1 MAYARVAR
9 HLDEV
14 ESKLS
19 TLIRGAQQIQVQA
32 AEAALANTDPELIE
46 DLTATADRMAAR
58 VERVSADAHEARDA
72 AERARQVCTAAG
84 YDVDGVDVAALSR
97 ARPPRRDWRDRPATD
112 RQQAYLRTLRR
123 RRGLPVRLPDDLTI
137 GRADEQIKVLRTR
150 PGKVADAS
158 DPEIARILAEAETQR
173 ARDERAEHT
182 GPPPTPGQARER
194 SAQIREQLAAQ
205 RADRENHPPQTPA
218 TPVAETAQEDVPGR
232 RPLRELVAEFT
243 SQREPVADDEGIA
256 ALLDDICGQVLADET
271 LNLVAGAETNTF
283 EQFTIWAARKTHEDV
298 QSLLAEQVMSEDPQ
312 IAATA
317 RAALDAPARWQAAA
331 AELPARAWA
340 QHHPDRAATDAAVL
354 ALEANPAVTE
364 AATGPAEQF
373 TAAPPVQQALDT
385 TVTAAGPETE
395 TERQQLAEDTLTRVH
410 ANSHRTDPVD
420 WRQIGADAW
429 TDHGPG
435 GGAPIPA
442 ADPRVQAAL
451 DGVPVGDPRTEQIL
465 TDWNRG
471 WHGGRTAWARMR
483 EGEVLADLQAEM
495 ITHPRLQVLRRK
507 PEDYLSVGRH
517 RLLNLTVSD
526 WLLSVDSADPQYQA
540 AAYWLH
546 DNIATTL
553 DTVHVAVKDSPD
565 PTVATEPAAAA
576 ERGPAAEV
584 EEDTAVTVDRAD
596 AAEPET
602 ATEAAAET
610 AETAEPGDRVP
621 DRDKIHAWLDAQ
633 RVHTALMLD
642 GADTE
647 AVTEAE
653 HRADAARA
661 AIPDPSLRAWH
672 AAGSIDDRTAA
683 VEKWRAWAYDEL
695 AQDPLVVA
703 LAAST
708 LVTKRS
714 SVVLESAAAD
724 LADRLAGR
732 PDLAAVIDDHG
743 GHQWLTA
750 EVRGPLLASL
760 EDVYRD
766 KATEWLPR
774 GTDTFARTDRP
785 RIQVHRFTPHRGNPI
800 WEVTTDGGESRELWG
815 GHHLPAVRRATV
827 GAGQLS
833 AGPIRSGMVAEQA
846 RGRFAEITGQALRED
861 EVFVAAATSPHRSLN
876 RTGFLTSQAS
886 RELRARILTDV
897 ERDHAGL
904 AAACRAHGLDMSEIL
919 RLDVA
924 GHVFDTLHTSAAEP
938 DDLFSAPIG
947 SADLEAIRDSEYL
960 VGAPGPGRTEV
971 HYRWRT
977 EDWEVRGAGEP
988 AVTATLADAISTA
1001 RTEQAATATPP
1012 SSAAVEHAISRTGE
1026 RNLDDRDVP
1035 DTEPG
1040 TGAVAEIT
1048 TETVDT
1054 APRPQ
1059 EPARNFTL
1067 GTEVLAPSGA
1077 KARARANLDAIALVH
1092 RLDDENRA
1100 ATAAEQ
1106 RILAAWSGWGAVPNI
1121 FDKRKPDW
1129 DELRTELATIL
1140 TPAEIDAARASTL
1153 NAHYTDPTIAA
1164 EMWTAL
1170 GRAGFTGG
1178 RVLEPGCG
1186 AGNFMGHAPRG
1197 TRMVGVEL
1205 DPMTARIAHHLYPG
1219 HQVRGHGFE
1228 KFSPDEGAFTA
1239 VIGNVPFGNF
1249 AVGDPLHNPS
1259 GLTIHNHFVRK
1270 SLALTEVGGYV
1281 AVITSAFTSDA
1292 QRTKAREEIT
1302 ELGDLVGALRLPTK
1316 AFDRQAGTDVVT
1328 DLLIFRRRE
1337 AARAPSAQTEQWI
1350 TTAKTEL
1357 PGGEIPVND
1366 YFLAHPENVLGELGA
1381 GTGRYAAATLKVVPD
1396 TSRPL
1401 ADQVRDRLTAIVDTA
1416 TAAGLG
1422 HTAEQPATDPMLDRA
1437 GLVTADEA
1445 AITEIPGSVRF
1456 NTEIEQFE
1464 QLSIGGR
1471 WAPVPSKIDKA
1482 RTAQWKSMLAMAGT
1496 VTDLVDAQRTGG
1508 DEDTKDRLRAQLNR
1522 QYDAYTRKYGPL
1534 NRYTWITPGP
1544 PNQKVID
1551 TRSADLEKKWRA
1563 NNGDEIGPVTGDLP
1577 EDVAAR
1583 LLAEASE
1590 PNPPWKKMRH
1600 LEGAIRYDPA
1610 IALVRSIEIF
1620 DEDTGQA
1627 RKSKIFTEDVITP
1640 PQRAETAQDVAE
1652 ALAVSL
1658 DETGRVDLNRIA
1670 GLVGIDVDDARTQLD
1685 GLVFPDPQDPTE
1697 LIPATRFL
1705 SGNVREKL
1713 AATEAAAKEHP
1724 QLYSSAVE
1732 ALRQVIPPDQDP
1744 TSITVR
1750 PGANWVPEA
1759 MYEQFIRETFS
1770 VHPDTRVGV
1779 EYSPVTASWDFT
1791 ISSDQFTDPYGLN
1804 AETAGDRRGVDG
1816 LSLLEKIA
1824 NNQPI
1829 RVLKT
1834 EAELEYSP
1842 KPRFHEELTEEL
1854 QQRAVMLETAFGDWL
1869 FNDPAR
1875 AAELTRVFNDRFNS
1889 FVDPKYDGQGRTFPG
1904 LRITPHP
1911 HQAAVAVRQINE
1923 ASILLDHTVGTGKT
1937 WSITMCAMEMRRLGQ
1952 VKQPWVVVPNHLVDQ
1967 WAREVADAYPGARVL
1982 VGDDFKSRADRQL
1995 FMAQSA
2001 SQDWDLV
2008 IVPEP
2013 AFTKMQCSVDT
2024 QAAYIADELAKLEAA
2039 KEAATGHNTIKEIEK
2054 AKKRWEEKLEK
2065 KINADSKDV
2074 GFSFE
2079 QTGCDYLFLD
2089 EAHMWKNLQRQS
2101 NNADL
2106 ALREGSSRATD
2117 LDMKLSHLRRKYRQ
2131 RAAVEGRTPVPEKVV
2146 TFATGTP
2153 VANSMSEL
2161 WVMTKYLRPDLLEA
2175 GRMGSIDAW
2184 AANFAAMRQSV
2195 EMNVTGNELRSV
2207 SRIGKFVNLPAL
2219 MAMNAQFTDVVT
2231 RDQVPV
2237 VLPEIAGGGR
2247 QNLSFELPQQV
2258 RDFMIDLDERM
2269 QKCSGRTAHIDN
2281 KLKIGS
2287 DGLNVTLDPR
2297 LGGLDAPPP
2306 GEGRVDLLVNKLWE
2320 IEQRTA
2326 DNVYYDD
2333 TGAPDPRTGGL
2344 QIVFLDRGT
2353 PKPGQDDTLYD
2364 AIRAD
2369 LVARGMSP
2377 GAVQFIQDYPK
2388 PKDKRELF
2396 AACRR
2401 GEVKILIGSSEAM
2414 STGMNVQKR
2423 AIALFHVDCPWK
2435 PADLEQREGRII
2447 RQGNQNKTVEIINM
2461 VGERSYDTTK
2471 WQTVERK
2478 SGYIEQLRCGRLD
2491 VSEAED
2497 IGGDDMTSSMA
2508 ATKAA
2513 ATGDPRYIEVVE
2525 LETQLRTLNAEA
2537 RAHRSDQE
2545 RIKWQLHDNRTRLP
2559 IVTKEIEEGQQVAA
2573 ALTAWGELPRKQRT
2587 VTVSGHEHSFAEP
2600 AEVRTAVQTRLAH
2613 IVADLE
2619 RQPDGQHLLA
2629 AIAGAEITVGRL
2641 SVGGYAFRLTG
2652 GIVRTFDAEV
2662 IDLALGSAD
2671 GGSGMVTRLTNMAA
2685 DLPAV
2690 LELKVK
2696 DRDYMSA
2703 QTEQLADKLGVPFTK
2718 DDEISRLT
2726 HTYNEMRADLAA
2738 RENSP
2743 EALAEKEATRARLA
2757 AAGMYPGWT
2766 RDLNPTRGHA
2776 EKERMTQEKL
2786 REITPLRMMEAARKH
2801 AEEQAERAANP
2812 RQPRWQRTDDI
2823 GSELTAGFGRDT
2835 GDPGAVV
2842 TWTGRD
2848 WYWSAHNERETLDSG
2863 TVPTRDAAIFASEK
2877 AVGTALA
2884 EAAIP
2889 PVTVWER
2896 DHVALTEARANGSQP
2911 AAAADTATDTE
2922 LAEVMRLVQSDY
2934 PTRATTAAAANTA
2947 TIERIPPGLRANRS
2961 RDTGQDR

>member
-1 MAYARVAR
+1 
-9 HLDEV
+9 
-14 ESKLS
+14 
-19 TLIRGAQQIQVQA
+19 
-32 AEAALANTDPELIE
+32 
-46 DLTATADRMAAR
+46 MAAR

-112 RQQAYLRTLRR
+112 RQQVYLRTLRR
-123 RRGLPVRLPDDLTI
+123 RSGLPVRLPDDLTI

-150 PGKVADAS
+150 SEKVADAS

-182 GPPPTPGQARER
+182 GPPLTPGQARER
-194 SAQIREQLAAQ
+194 SAQIRDQLAAQ
-205 RADRENHPPQTPA
+205 RTGRENHPPQTPA

-340 QHHPDRAATDAAVL
+340 QHHPDRAATDTAVL

-364 AATGPAEQF
+364 AATSPAEQF

-385 TVTAAGPETE
+385 TVTAAGPDTE

-420 WRQIGADAW
+420 WRQVGADAW
-429 TDHGPG
+429 TDHGPT
-435 GGAPIPA
+435 GGAPVPA

-471 WHGGRTAWARMR
+471 WHGGRTEWARER

-553 DTVHVAVKDSPD
+553 DTVHEAVKDSPD
-565 PTVATEPAAAA
+565 PTVATEP

-584 EEDTAVTVDRAD
+584 EEDTEVTADLADSAAVEA
-596 AAEPET
+596 
-602 ATEAAAET
+602 ATEA
-610 AETAEPGDRVP
+610 AEPGDRVP

-633 RVHTALMLD
+633 RVHIALMLD

-683 VEKWRAWAYDEL
+683 VEKWRSWAYDEL

-724 LADRLAGR
+724 LADRLAEH

-766 KATEWLPR
+766 KATEWLTR
-774 GTDTFARTDRP
+774 GTDTFVLANQPRT
-785 RIQVHRFTPHRGNPI
+785 QVHRFTPHRGNPI

-815 GHHLPAVRRATV
+815 SHHLPAVRRATV
-827 GAGQLS
+827 GAGQVS
-833 AGPIRSGMVAEQA
+833 AGPVRSGMVAEQA
-846 RGRFAEITGQALRED
+846 RGRFAEISGQALRED
-861 EVFVAAATSPHRSLN
+861 EVFAAAATSPHRSLN

-897 ERDHAGL
+897 EREHPAL

-924 GHVFDTLHTSAAEP
+924 GHAFDTLHTSAREP
-938 DDLFSAPIG
+938 DDLFAAATGP
-947 SADLEAIRDSEYL
+947 ADLEALRDSEYL
-960 VGAPGPGRTEV
+960 VGEPGQDRAQV
-971 HYRWRT
+971 NYRWRT
-977 EDWEVRGAGEP
+977 KDWQVSRGDAEP
-988 AVTATLADAISTA
+988 VTTATLAEAITTA
-1001 RTEQAATATPP
+1001 RTGRRTAATEVTA
-1012 SSAAVEHAISRTGE
+1012 SITGE
-1026 RNLDDRDVP
+1026 RDTRDH
-1035 DTEPG
+1035 
-1040 TGAVAEIT
+1040 AVRDPEN
-1048 TETVDT
+1048 
-1054 APRPQ
+1054 
-1059 EPARNFTL
+1059 EPAADAPTLTAQPAADQPEQTAATNFVL
-1067 GTEVLAPSGA
+1067 GAEVLAPSGA
-1077 KARARANLDAIALVH
+1077 KARARANIDAIHLVH
-1092 RLDDENRA
+1092 RLGDENRA
-1100 ATAAEQ
+1100 ATPAEQ
-1106 RILAAWSGWGAVPNI
+1106 RILAAWSGWGAVPDI
-1121 FDKRKPDW
+1121 FDKRKPEW
-1129 DELRTELATIL
+1129 DELRTDLTAVL
-1140 TPAEIDAARASTL
+1140 TPPEIDAARASTL
-1153 NAHYTDPTIAA
+1153 NAHYTDPAIAA
-1164 EMWTAL
+1164 EMWSAL

-1186 AGNFMGHAPRG
+1186 AGNFIGHAPRG

-1249 AVGDPLHNPS
+1249 AIGDPLHNPS
-1259 GLTIHNHFVRK
+1259 GLTIHNHFIRK
-1270 SLALTEVGGYV
+1270 SLALTETGGYV

-1292 QRTKAREEIT
+1292 QRTKAREEIA

-1337 AARAPSAQTEQWI
+1337 AGRAPAAQTEQWI
-1350 TTAKTEL
+1350 TTSKAEL
-1357 PGGEIPVND
+1357 AEGEIQVND
-1366 YFLAHPENVLGELGA
+1366 YFLAHPENVLGALGV
-1381 GTGRYAAATLKVVPD
+1381 GSGMYSAATLKVTADP
-1396 TSRPL
+1396 SRPL
-1401 ADQVRDRLTAIVDTA
+1401 ATQVRDRLSAIVDTA
-1416 TAAGLG
+1416 KRAGLG
-1422 HTAEQPATDPMLDRA
+1422 QDAEQPAADPMLDRA
-1437 GLVTADEA
+1437 GLVTAEEA
-1445 AITEIPGSVRF
+1445 AVTEVPGSVRF
-1456 NTEIEQFE
+1456 NDETLMFE
-1464 QLSIGGR
+1464 QLSLGGR

-1482 RTAQWKSMLAMAGT
+1482 RTAQWKSMLTMAGT

-1508 DEDTKDRLRAQLNR
+1508 GENTKNRLRAQLNR
-1522 QYDAYTRKYGPL
+1522 QYDGYARKYGPL
-1534 NRYTWITPGP
+1534 NRYTWVTPGP
-1544 PNQKVID
+1544 PTQKVID
-1551 TRSADLEKKWRA
+1551 KRSADLEKKWRA
-1563 NNGDEIGPVTGDLP
+1563 NNGDETGPVTGALP

-1610 IALVRSIEIF
+1610 IQLVRSIEIF
-1620 DEDTGQA
+1620 DEDTQQS

-1640 PQRAETAQDVAE
+1640 PQRAQSAQDVAE

-1658 DETGRVDLNRIA
+1658 DETGQVDPGRIA
-1670 GLVGIDVDDARTQLD
+1670 GLVGIDIDTARDQLA
-1685 GLVFPDPQDPTE
+1685 GLVFPDPEDPTE
-1697 LIPATRFL
+1697 LIPAPRFL

-1713 AATEAAAKEHP
+1713 AATEAAARQDP
-1724 QLYSSAVE
+1724 QLYAGAVE
-1732 ALRQVIPPDQDP
+1732 ALRQVIPADLDP
-1744 TSITVR
+1744 THITVR
-1750 PGANWVPEA
+1750 PGANWVPA
-1759 MYEQFIRETFS
+1759 PMYEQFIRDAFS
-1770 VHPDTRVGV
+1770 VHPDTRIAV
-1779 EYSPVTASWDFT
+1779 EYSPITASWDFT
-1791 ISSDQFTDPYGLN
+1791 IAGDQYTDPYGLPY
-1804 AETAGDRRGVDG
+1804 ETAGDRRGVDG

-1834 EAELEYSP
+1834 EAELEHSP

-1854 QQRAVMLETAFGDWL
+1854 QQRAEMLETAFGDWL

-1875 AAELTRVFNDRFNS
+1875 TAELTRAFNDRFNS
-1889 FVDPKYDGQGRTFPG
+1889 FVDPAYDGQGRTFPG

-1923 ASILLDHTVGTGKT
+1923 PSVLLDHTVGTGKT

-1952 VKQPWVVVPNHLVDQ
+1952 IKQPWVVVPNHLVDQ

-2013 AFTKMQCSVDT
+2013 AFTKMQCSIDT
-2024 QAAYIADELAKLEAA
+2024 QAAYIADEITKLEQAR
-2039 KEAATGHNTIKEIEK
+2039 EAATGQNTIKEIEK
-2054 AKKRWEEKLEK
+2054 AKKRWQEKLEK

-2089 EAHMWKNLQRQS
+2089 EAHMWKNLSRQS

-2117 LDMKLSHLRRKYRQ
+2117 LDMKLSYLRRKYRQ
-2131 RAAVEGRTPVPEKVV
+2131 RAAVEGRKPVPEKVV

-2175 GRMGSIDAW
+2175 GGMENIDAW

-2195 EMNVTGNELRSV
+2195 EMNVTGTELRSV

-2219 MAMNAQFTDVVT
+2219 MAMNAQFTDVVI
-2231 RDQVPV
+2231 REQVPAS
-2237 VLPEIAGGGR
+2237 LPEIAGGGR
-2247 QNLSFELPQQV
+2247 QNLTFEMPQQV
-2258 RDFMIDLDERM
+2258 RDFMIDLDARM
-2269 QKCSGRTAHIDN
+2269 QMYTGKTAHIDN
-2281 KLKIGS
+2281 PLKIGS
-2287 DGLNVTLDPR
+2287 DGANVTLDPR
-2297 LGGLDAPPP
+2297 LGGLDAPPA

-2326 DNVYYDD
+2326 DTVYYDEA
-2333 TGAPDPRTGGL
+2333 GNPEPRTGGL

-2353 PKPGQDDTLYD
+2353 PTPGRDDTVYD
-2364 AIRAD
+2364 IIRAD

-2401 GEVKILIGSSEAM
+2401 GEVNVLIGSSETM
-2414 STGMNVQKR
+2414 GTGMNVQKR
-2423 AIALFHVDCPWK
+2423 ATALFHVDCPWR

-2447 RQGNQNKTVEIINM
+2447 RQGNQNKTVEIINL

-2471 WQTVERK
+2471 WQTVEKK
-2478 SGYIEQLRCGRLD
+2478 SAYIEQLRRGALD
-2491 VSEAED
+2491 FSEAED
-2497 IGGDDMTSSMA
+2497 IGSDDMTSSMA

-2525 LETQLRTLNAEA
+2525 LETQLRKLNAEA

-2559 IVTKEIEEGQQVAA
+2559 ILTKEIEEGRQVAD

-2587 VTVSGHEHSFAEP
+2587 LTVNGRTVSFADP

-2613 IVADLE
+2613 IVRDLE
-2619 RQPDGQHLLA
+2619 RQPDGQHLV
-2629 AIAGAEITVGRL
+2629 AEIGGADISMGRL
-2641 SVGGYAFRLTG
+2641 PVGGYAFRLTG
-2652 GIVRTFDAEV
+2652 GIVRTVDAEV
-2662 IDLALGSAD
+2662 VDLALGSVD

-2685 DLPAV
+2685 DLPAA
-2690 LELKVK
+2690 LDLHVK
-2696 DRDYMSA
+2696 DRDYMVT
-2703 QTEQLADKLGVPFTK
+2703 QTEQLADKLGVPFDKT
-2718 DDEISRLT
+2718 DEITRLT

-2743 EALAEKEATRARLA
+2743 EALAEKEATQERLA
-2757 AAGMYPGWT
+2757 AAGMYRGWT

-2776 EKERMTQEKL
+2776 EKERMTQEQL
-2786 REITPLRMMEAARKH
+2786 REITPLRMMEAAKEH
-2801 AEEQAERAANP
+2801 AERKAVLAANP
-2812 RQPRWQRTDDI
+2812 QPPRWKRTDDI
-2823 GSELTAGFGRDT
+2823 GSELTAGFDRDT

-2842 TWTGRD
+2842 KWTGRD
-2848 WYWSAHNERETLDSG
+2848 WYWSAHHDRETLDSG
-2863 TVPTRDAAIFASEK
+2863 TFPNRDVAISAAETT
-2877 AVGTALA
+2877 VGTALA

-2889 PVTVWER
+2889 PVAVWER
-2896 DHVALTEARANGSQP
+2896 DQSALTKARANGAQP
-2911 AAAADTATDTE
+2911 AAAAETATDQE
-2922 LAEVMRLVQSDY
+2922 LAQVMRLVQSDY
-2934 PTRATTAAAANTA
+2934 PTHATAAAATNIA
-2947 TIERIPPGLRANRS
+2947 KIERIPPGPRVDRG
-2961 RDTGQDR
+2961 RDTSQGR

>member
-1 MAYARVAR
+1 MAYAQAAR

-32 AEAALANTDPELIE
+32 AETALLGTDPELID
-46 DLTATADRMAAR
+46 DLTTTADRMAAR

-137 GRADEQIKVLRTR
+137 GRADEHIKVLRTR
-150 PGKVADAS
+150 SGKVANAS

-182 GPPPTPGQARER
+182 GPPLTPGQARER

-205 RADRENHPPQTPA
+205 RTDRENRPSQTPA
-218 TPVAETAQEDVPGR
+218 PDPAPDDVAGR

-243 SQREPVADDEGIA
+243 SQRESVADDEGIA
-256 ALLDDICGQVLADET
+256 ALLDDIGGQVLADEH
-271 LNLVAGAETNTF
+271 LNLVAGVETNTF
-283 EQFTIWAARKTHEDV
+283 EQFMIWAARKTHEDV
-298 QSLLAEQVMSEDPQ
+298 QALLVEQVMSEDPQ
-312 IAATA
+312 VAAIA
-317 RAALDAPARWQAAA
+317 RAALDDPARWQAAA

-340 QHHPDRAATDAAVL
+340 QHHPDRVAADAAVL

-364 AATGPAEQF
+364 AATGLAAQF
-373 TAAPPVQQALDT
+373 TAAGPVQQALN
-385 TVTAAGPETE
+385 TVVAAAGPDTE
-395 TERQQLAEDTLTRVH
+395 TQRQQLAEDTLGRVH
-410 ANSHRTDPVD
+410 ANSHRIDPVD
-420 WRQIGADAW
+420 WRHVGADAW
-429 TDHGPG
+429 TEHGLT
-435 GGAPIPA
+435 GGAPVPA
-442 ADPRVQAAL
+442 ADPRVRAAL

-465 TDWNRG
+465 TDWGRG
-471 WHGGRTAWARMR
+471 WHGARTEWARAR

-495 ITHPRLQVLRRK
+495 ITHPRLQVLRRR

-517 RLLNLTVSD
+517 RLLGLTVSD
-526 WLLSVDSADPQYQA
+526 WLLSVDGADPQYQA

-553 DTVHVAVKDSPD
+553 EAVHEAVKDSPD
-565 PTVATEPAAAA
+565 PDAPTPAAAA
-576 ERGPAAEV
+576 TAEV
-584 EEDTAVTVDRAD
+584 DIVDAVTAPGADLQAVD
-596 AAEPET
+596 EI
-602 ATEAAAET
+602 
-610 AETAEPGDRVP
+610 P

-642 GADTE
+642 GADPAAVAE
-647 AVTEAE
+647 AQ

-661 AIPDPSLRAWH
+661 QVPDRGLRAWQ
-672 AAGSIDDRTAA
+672 AAGSVDDRTAA
-683 VEKWRAWAYDEL
+683 VERWRVWAYEEL

-708 LVTKRS
+708 LVTKRAS
-714 SVVLESAAAD
+714 PVLESAADD
-724 LADRLAGR
+724 LADRLTER
-732 PDLAAVIDDHG
+732 PELAAVIDDHG
-743 GHQWLTA
+743 GRSWLTA

-766 KATEWLPR
+766 KATEWFPR
-774 GTDTFARTDRP
+774 GGETFVRTDRP
-785 RIQVHRFTPHRGNPI
+785 RTQVHRFTPHTGSPI

-815 GHHLPAVRRATV
+815 SHHLPAVRRATV
-827 GAGQLS
+827 GAGQQS
-833 AGPIRSGMVAEQA
+833 AGPVRSGMVAEQA

-861 EVFVAAATSPHRSLN
+861 EVFVAAATSPHPSLG

-886 RELRARILTDV
+886 RELHSRILTEV
-897 ERDHAGL
+897 EREHPAL
-904 AAACRAHGLDMSEIL
+904 VAACRAHGLNMPEIL

-924 GHVFDTLHTSAAEP
+924 GHAFDTLHTSAAEP
-938 DDLFSAPIG
+938 DDLFSAATGAP
-947 SADLEAIRDSEYL
+947 DLEAVRATEYL

-977 EDWEVRGAGEP
+977 EDWEVLGGGEP
-988 AVTATLADAISTA
+988 VITATLADAI
-1001 RTEQAATATPP
+1001 
-1012 SSAAVEHAISRTGE
+1012 AAVRTGHRTTAAGSVDIE
-1026 RNLDDRDVP
+1026 HTTVRPGDRSLDDRDVP
-1035 DTEPG
+1035 TAG
-1040 TGAVAEIT
+1040 SIAVAAVDDIAEGDE
-1048 TETVDT
+1048 ETA

-1067 GTEVLAPSGA
+1067 GTEILAPSGA
-1077 KARARANLDAIALVH
+1077 KARARANIDAIGLVH
-1092 RLDDENRA
+1092 RLEDEDRA

-1129 DELRTELATIL
+1129 DELRTELATVL
-1140 TPAEIDAARASTL
+1140 TPTEIDAARASTL
-1153 NAHYTDPTIAA
+1153 NAHYTDPAITA
-1164 EMWTAL
+1164 EMWAAL

-1186 AGNFMGHAPRG
+1186 AGNFMGHAPKN

-1219 HQVRGHGFE
+1219 HQVRNHGFE

-1249 AVGDPLHNPS
+1249 AVTDPLHNPS

-1270 SLALTEVGGYV
+1270 SLALTETGGYV

-1302 ELGDLVGALRLPTK
+1302 DLGDLVGALRLPTK

-1337 AARAPSAQTEQWI
+1337 AGRGMSADTEQWI
-1350 TTAKTEL
+1350 TTSPAEL
-1357 PGGEIPVND
+1357 AGGALKVND

-1381 GTGRYAAATLKVVPD
+1381 GTGMYAAATLTVTGD

-1401 ADQVRDRLTAIVDTA
+1401 ADQVRDRLTALIDTA
-1416 TAAGLG
+1416 NAAGLG
-1422 HTAEQPATDPMLDRA
+1422 QDAEQPATDPMLDRP
-1437 GLVTADEA
+1437 GLVTAEEA
-1445 AITEIPGSVRF
+1445 AITEVPGSVRF
-1456 NTEIEQFE
+1456 NTDIELFE

-1482 RTAQWKSMLAMAGT
+1482 RGAQWKTMLAMAGT

-1508 DEDTKDRLRAQLNR
+1508 DEDTKNRLRTQLNR
-1522 QYDAYTRKYGPL
+1522 QYDTYTRKYGPL
-1534 NRYTWITPGP
+1534 NRFTWITPGP

-1551 TRSADLEKKWRA
+1551 KRFADLEKRWRR
-1563 NNGDEIGPVTGDLP
+1563 NNGDEIGPVTGVLP

-1610 IALVRSIEIF
+1610 IQLVRSIEIF
-1620 DEDTGQA
+1620 DEDTQQA

-1640 PQRAETAQDVAE
+1640 PQRAHTAQDVAE

-1658 DETGRVDLNRIA
+1658 DETGRVDLDRIA
-1670 GLVGIDVDDARTQLD
+1670 GLVGIDAAGARTQLA
-1685 GLVFPDPQDPTE
+1685 GLIFPDPEDRTE
-1697 LIPATRFL
+1697 LIPAPRFL

-1713 AATEAAAKEHP
+1713 AAAEAAAAEHP
-1724 QLYSSAVE
+1724 QLYAGAVE
-1732 ALRQVIPPDQDP
+1732 ALRRVIPADQDP

-1750 PGANWVPEA
+1750 PGANWVPTA
-1759 MYEQFIRETFS
+1759 MYEQFIRDTFS
-1770 VHPDTRVGV
+1770 VHPDTRVAV

-1791 ISSDQFTDPYGLN
+1791 ISSDQYTDPYGLN

-1816 LSLLEKIA
+1816 LSLMEKIA

-1923 ASILLDHTVGTGKT
+1923 SSILLDHTVGTGKT

-2024 QAAYIADELAKLEAA
+2024 QAAYIADELAKLEEAR
-2039 KEAATGHNTIKEIEK
+2039 EAATGQNTIKEIEK

-2065 KINADSKDV
+2065 KINADSKDA

-2079 QTGCDYLFLD
+2079 QTGCDFLFLD
-2089 EAHMWKNLQRQS
+2089 EAHLWKNLQRQS

-2131 RAAVEGRTPVPEKVV
+2131 RAAVEGRKPVPEKVV

-2161 WVMTKYLRPDLLEA
+2161 WVMTKYLRPDLLDA

-2231 RDQVPV
+2231 RDQVPA

-2258 RDFMIDLDERM
+2258 RDFMIDLDARM
-2269 QKCSGRTAHIDN
+2269 QKCSARTAHIDN

-2326 DNVYYDD
+2326 DNVYFDD

-2369 LVARGMSP
+2369 LVARGMAPS
-2377 GAVQFIQDYPK
+2377 AVQFIQDYPK

-2401 GEVKILIGSSEAM
+2401 GEVKVLIGSSEAM

-2423 AIALFHVDCPWK
+2423 ATALFHVDCPWK

-2447 RQGNQNKTVEIINM
+2447 RQGNQNKTVEIINI
-2461 VGERSYDTTK
+2461 VGERSFDTTK

-2478 SGYIEQLRCGRLD
+2478 SGYIEQLRRGRLD

-2525 LETQLRTLNAEA
+2525 LETRLRTLNAEA

-2559 IVTKEIEEGQQVAA
+2559 IVTKEIEEGQQVADA
-2573 ALTAWGELPRKQRT
+2573 VVAWGELPRKQRT
-2587 VTVSGHEHSFAEP
+2587 LTVSGHEHTFAEP
-2600 AEVRTAVQTRLAH
+2600 AEVRKAIETRLAH
-2613 IVADLE
+2613 IAADLE

-2629 AIAGAEITVGRL
+2629 EIAGADITVGRL
-2641 SVGGYAFRLTG
+2641 SVGGYAFHLTG

-2685 DLPAV
+2685 DLPAA
-2690 LELKVK
+2690 LDLKVK
-2696 DRDYMSA
+2696 DRDYMVA
-2703 QTEQLADKLGVPFTK
+2703 QTEQLAGKLGVPFTK
-2718 DDEISRLT
+2718 DDEITRLT

-2743 EALAEKEATRARLA
+2743 EALAEKEATRGRLA
-2757 AAGMYPGWT
+2757 AAGMYRGWT
-2766 RDLNPTRGHA
+2766 RDLNATRGHA
-2776 EKERMTQEKL
+2776 EAEGMTREKL
-2786 REITPLRMMEAARKH
+2786 REITPLRMLEAAKKY

-2812 RQPRWQRTDDI
+2812 QPPRWQRTDDI
-2823 GSELTAGFGRDT
+2823 GSELTAGFDRDT

-2842 TWTGRD
+2842 KWTGRD
-2848 WYWSAHNERETLDSG
+2848 WYWSTHNDRETLDSG
-2863 TVPTRDAAIFASEK
+2863 TFPTRDAAITAAEK
-2877 AVGTALA
+2877 AVGTALT

-2889 PVTVWER
+2889 PVAVWER
-2896 DHVALTEARANGSQP
+2896 DQVALEEARAGQQETVPIVAGESQ
-2911 AAAADTATDTE
+2911 ADRE
-2922 LAEVMRLVQSDY
+2922 LAEVIRLVHSDY
-2934 PTRATTAAAANTA
+2934 PTHANAATATNTT
-2947 TIERIPPGLRANRS
+2947 TIERIPPGLRA
-2961 RDTGQDR
+2961 DRGRVNDQER